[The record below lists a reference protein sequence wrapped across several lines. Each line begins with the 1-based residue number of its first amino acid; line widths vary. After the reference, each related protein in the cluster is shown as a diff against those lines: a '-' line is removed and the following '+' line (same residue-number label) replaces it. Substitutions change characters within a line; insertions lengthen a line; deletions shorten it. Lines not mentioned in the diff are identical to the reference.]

1 MWQLLLLTL
10 TLTLTLALTQSN
22 QVCRAWQRLPGPET
36 HEAIEWLRA
45 RVRSRVRDRVRV
57 RVRDW
62 VRDSVRDRVTVRVW
76 LTTPSNEGGFPY
88 PYRSITLTPQS
99 NPGP

>member
-10 TLTLTLALTQSN
+10 TLTLTLARALSD
-22 QVCRAWQRLPGPET
+22 QVCRAWQRLPCPET

-62 VRDSVRDRVTVRVW
+62 VRDSVRDIESRLGFGSRRHRVRVDSPIPID
-76 LTTPSNEGGFPY
+76 PSP
-88 PYRSITLTPQS
+88 
-99 NPGP
+99 